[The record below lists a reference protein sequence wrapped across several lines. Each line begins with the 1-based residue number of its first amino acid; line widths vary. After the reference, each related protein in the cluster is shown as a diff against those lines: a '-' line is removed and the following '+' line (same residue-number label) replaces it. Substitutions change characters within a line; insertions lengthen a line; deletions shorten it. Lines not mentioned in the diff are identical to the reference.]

1 MSFLPHTFLC
11 EQFLKPIAL
20 LFFIALF
27 FPLESIPQIS
37 FMFLFCVF
45 LLVCQG
51 LEEKA
56 AFSRQALVL
65 EPVGRAHTCGPT
77 LERLN
82 KGTSGS
88 QDTQQDTVSEQQRM
102 KLNI

>member
-11 EQFLKPIAL
+11 GQCLKPIAL

-27 FPLESIPQIS
+27 SPLELIPQIS

-56 AFSRQALVL
+56 AFSRQVLVL
-65 EPVGRAHTCGPT
+65 ELGVVCTLVGPT

-88 QDTQQDTVSEQQRM
+88 QDTQQDTVSKQQR
-102 KLNI
+102 NPF